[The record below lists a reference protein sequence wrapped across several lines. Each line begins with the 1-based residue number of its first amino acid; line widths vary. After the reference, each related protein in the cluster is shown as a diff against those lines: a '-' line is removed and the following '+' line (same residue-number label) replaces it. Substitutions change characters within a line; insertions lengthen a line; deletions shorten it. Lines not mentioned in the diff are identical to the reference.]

1 MLTLK
6 RSLGV
11 EAGEYQSVMITP
23 PKGSAES
30 SGMKETVSS
39 EARQSRLLTP
49 MPPPPEPSLLEVWSP
64 PKSPP
69 PPKMLVGSWYRG
81 LESPGIRSL
90 GYFSSIGTSEQ
101 AARVP
106 SVSKAA
112 TARAQ
117 RNQKTVRLAD
127 GLDITGFSSNRP
139 LGWASGIGSR
149 AALNGRNK
157 QNSCCGSSLAAALR
171 QAGAAGG

>member
-30 SGMKETVSS
+30 KGMKETVSS

-49 MPPPPEPSLLEVWSP
+49 IPPPPEPSLVEVWSP

-69 PPKMLVGSWYRG
+69 LPKMLVGSWYRG
-81 LESPGIRSL
+81 LVSPGIRSF
-90 GYFSSIGTSEQ
+90 GYFSSMGTLEQ

-106 SVSKAA
+106 SVSRVT
-112 TARAQ
+112 TARALRHQ
-117 RNQKTVRLAD
+117 NTVRLAD
-127 GLDITGFSSNRP
+127 GLDITG
-139 LGWASGIGSR
+139 
-149 AALNGRNK
+149 
-157 QNSCCGSSLAAALR
+157 
-171 QAGAAGG
+171 